1 MKTNQRI
8 PGLELLMLALEQL
21 RPYTASMVW
30 EYLTTMLIGFLFGR

>member
-30 EYLTTMLIGFLFGR
+30 GYLKTMLIGFLFGR